1 MCTLQFIY
9 TVYLHRISTTQQR
22 SFVRSFANTKIFS
35 LTQWYAVWFLL
46 VLHFRYFNCAIAPT
60 LSYVING

>member
-9 TVYLHRISTTQQR
+9 TVYLHRMELPDN
-22 SFVRSFANTKIFS
+22 VRSFAYTKIFS